1 MSEVMP
7 LIDLRSDHWI
17 IVRDILQA
25 HVPDRSV
32 LAFGSR
38 ATWTAKEYSDLDLVL
53 LGSERLPQEVLAAL
67 SEDLGDSD
75 LTFKVDLIEWRLVDE
90 SLRTNIRRK
99 GVVVQNPAKPA

>member
-1 MSEVMP
+1 MSEVVP

-17 IVRDILQA
+17 IVRDILRA

-38 ATWTAKEYSDLDLVL
+38 ATWTAKKYSDLDLVL
-53 LGSERLPQEVLAAL
+53 LGSEPLPQEVLAAL

-75 LTFKVDLIEWRLVDE
+75 LPFKVDLIEWRHIDKN
-90 SLRTNIRRK
+90 LRTSIRRK
-99 GVVVQNPAKPA
+99 GVVVQSPIKLA

>member
-17 IVRDILQA
+17 IVRDILQT

-32 LAFGSR
+32 LVFGSR
-38 ATWTAKEYSDLDLVL
+38 ARWTAKEYSDLDLVL
-53 LGSERLPQEVLAAL
+53 LGSEPLPHGVLAAL

-75 LTFKVDLIEWRLVDE
+75 LPFKVDLIEWRLVDE
-90 SLRTNIRRK
+90 SLRTSIRQK
-99 GVVVQNPAKPA
+99 GVVVQSSTKLA